1 LERSN
6 NVLFK
11 LREINPAQ
19 RHKGIRASR
28 EQKYCLA
35 LRQKKLPEIQE
46 KSALVRRSQESRKK
60 LPLKNR
66 AIAAARPKRHA
77 QFIPSAHSGR
87 LTSVM
92 RKIESGLP
100 HSVRE
105 LALEV
110 KMTPDHLQRLF
121 KQETGLRLGS
131 VISERKLGQAAHL
144 LSSTDVVVKEV
155 AYTVGYRH
163 PSSFVRAFRR
173 RFGQSPTEYR
183 QRAA

>member
-1 LERSN
+1 
-6 NVLFK
+6 
-11 LREINPAQ
+11 
-19 RHKGIRASR
+19 
-28 EQKYCLA
+28 LA
-35 LRQKKLPEIQE
+35 LRLKKLPEIQE
-46 KSALVRRSQESRKK
+46 KSVLVRRSQESRKK
-60 LPLKNR
+60 FPLKNR
-66 AIAAARPKRHA
+66 AIAAARTKRHA
-77 QFIPSAHSGR
+77 HFIPSAHSGR
-87 LTSVM
+87 LASVM

-105 LALEV
+105 LAQEV

-131 VISERKLGQAAHL
+131 VISERKLGEAAHL
-144 LSSTDVVVKEV
+144 LSQTDAVVKEV